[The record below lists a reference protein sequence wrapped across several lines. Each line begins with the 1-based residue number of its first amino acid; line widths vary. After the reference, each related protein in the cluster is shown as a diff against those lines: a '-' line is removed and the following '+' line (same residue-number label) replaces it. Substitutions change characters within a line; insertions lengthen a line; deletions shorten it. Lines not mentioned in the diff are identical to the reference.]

1 MDLKKKIDDL
11 RNGSLTPSQNIEQFL
26 AKIKRE
32 NKKLNIFLEINA
44 ASLEEARKVEK
55 SGKKGPLY
63 GLAIAIKSNINVYGL
78 YATCASQTLKNYI
91 ATYDADVIQKIREAG
106 GIIIGMT
113 NCDEFACGSS
123 GENSAFGPTENPVV
137 PGRIPGGSSS
147 GGAAAVAAG
156 FCDLSLG
163 SDTGGSIRNPASHC
177 GIVGI
182 KPTYGLVSR
191 YGLIDLSM
199 SLDQIGTF
207 SQNVYGA
214 ALLLEVI
221 RGASS
226 FDSTTKETQEKMSYV
241 ENLDT
246 LNTKKL
252 GISEDLLK
260 LCKDKKI
267 LALFNDTIGKLKKQG
282 FTIKNVPLQHTHLA
296 VQTYYPLVYTEFYSA
311 TRKFDGRK
319 YGFKIEESCGE
330 EVLRRILGGK
340 IITQAEFKGAYYK
353 KALLVKSII
362 REEFMHAFKEVDVI
376 LCPTVP
382 KLPHKIGKKISVEDM
397 YAYDALTIPANL
409 AGICGGSVNAGYVD
423 KIPVGI
429 QVFAAPFN
437 EATMFKVMRTI
448 ERGNEN
454 RA

>member
-1 MDLKKKIDDL
+1 MDLRKKIIDL
-11 RNGSLTPSQNIEQFL
+11 RKGLFTPSQNIEQVL

-32 NKKLNIFLEINA
+32 NKKLNIFLETNDSAI
-44 ASLEEARKVEK
+44 EEAKRVEK
-55 SGKKGPLY
+55 SGKKGLLY
-63 GLAIAIKSNINVYGL
+63 GLAIAIKSNINVRGL
-78 YATCASQTLKNYI
+78 KATCASQTLKNYI
-91 ATYDADVIQKIREAG
+91 ATYDADVIQKIKAAG

-137 PGRIPGGSSS
+137 LGRIPGGSSS
-147 GGAAAVAAG
+147 GSAAAIAAG

-163 SDTGGSIRNPASHC
+163 SDAGGSIRNPASHC

-207 SQNVYGA
+207 SQDVYGA
-214 ALLLEVI
+214 ALLLETI
-221 RGASS
+221 QGTSP
-226 FDSTTKETQEKMSYV
+226 FDPTTKESQEKMSYV
-241 ENLDT
+241 KNLDT

-260 LCKDKKI
+260 LCKDKNI
-267 LALFNDTIGKLKKQG
+267 LALFNEAIDKLKKRG
-282 FTIKNVPLQHTHLA
+282 FNIKNVPLKHTHLA

-340 IITQAEFKGAYYK
+340 IITQEEFKGAYYK

-362 REEFMHAFKEVDVI
+362 REEFMQAFKEVDAI

-382 KLPHKIGKKISVEDM
+382 KLPHKIGEKISVEDM

-409 AGICGGSVNAGYVD
+409 AGICGGSTNVGHVN

-437 EATMFKVMRTI
+437 EATMFKVMRVM
-448 ERGNEN
+448 EHGNEN